1 MNSNSSNN
9 NIKNQ
14 VETKHISFNDKKLI
28 VQGILK
34 IKQTR
39 GNPNIPPEKKFEEKN
54 KNISNEIEKKDK
66 DKEKEN
72 VKEEKKKKK

>member
-28 VQGILK
+28 VQGFLK

-39 GNPNIPPEKKFEEKN
+39 GNPNMPPEKKF
-54 KNISNEIEKKDK
+54 
-66 DKEKEN
+66 
-72 VKEEKKKKK
+72 